1 MEYNLK
7 TSREKPQFVCSSRG
21 MCLCLQCRV
30 NSTIG
35 SASNKSPSRFNGKLK
50 SRKLLAKMTK
60 QSLTA
65 KVMDLL
71 LPAVSLFFFLV
82 LINNESTLANQTK
95 YVWDLPRA
103 YLLIT
108 EIIQVNFFYDLSTLM
123 LLCCRIHTFR
133 HP

>member
-50 SRKLLAKMTK
+50 SRKLLTKNDEAEPDAKITG
-60 QSLTA
+60 
-65 KVMDLL
+65 LL
-71 LPAVSLFFFLV
+71 LPIISLFFFLV
-82 LINNESTLANQTK
+82 LINNESTLAN
-95 YVWDLPRA
+95 
-103 YLLIT
+103 
-108 EIIQVNFFYDLSTLM
+108 
-123 LLCCRIHTFR
+123 
-133 HP
+133 